1 MHDIFTIKTI
11 YLMIINLKSVAL
23 AMTSICLFAQCT
35 PTPTSEASYDVIPMP
50 QSITLTESSEPFVL
64 HSGTQISYTAGNADM
79 ERNAQ
84 FLKDYLAPQLGYKLK
99 TVPGIASKGIV
110 LQLVDGEA
118 TEGYKIT
125 VDANRVLVEATSPA
139 GIFYGIQTIRKSLP
153 VEQGAVVALPAG
165 TITDAPRFDYR
176 GAHLDVCRHFYP
188 VDSIKTYIDMLA
200 LHNMNKFHWH
210 LTEDQGWRIE
220 IKQFPKLTEIGSVR
234 NGTMIRKDW
243 DSNDSIQ
250 YGGFYTQD
258 ECREIVK
265 YAADRYIT
273 VIPEIDMP
281 GHMVAAVTAYP
292 ELGCTGGPYSVRT
305 IWGVSEELLCA
316 GNDKVYDFVEKVLD
330 EVMEIFPSKD
340 IHIGGDECPKTEW
353 EKCPKC
359 QKKIKELGLKKD
371 KQFTAEQ
378 KLQAYFTQHVDDYLT
393 KHGRNA
399 IGWDEILEG
408 GVSENATVMS
418 WRGEVGGIEAARLKH
433 RVIMTP
439 NTYCYFD
446 YYQSKDRDNEP
457 FAIGGFLPASH
468 VYSYEP
474 LPASLTPEEQSY
486 IWGVQCNVWTE
497 YIPTFSQVQ
506 YMILPRGAALAE
518 VQWSQPEVKN
528 YEKFKNERLPR
539 LIKIYELNNYN
550 WCKRIYTDKE
560 EPSDLNVGW

>member
-1 MHDIFTIKTI
+1 MNN
-11 YLMIINLKSVAL
+11 NLKSIAL
-23 AMTSICLFAQCT
+23 AMTIGLLFAQCT
-35 PTPTSEASYDVIPMP
+35 PAPTAQANYEVIPMP
-50 QSITLTESSEPFVL
+50 QSITLSNSDNQFVL
-64 HSGTQISYTAGNADM
+64 HSGTLISYTSGNEDM
-79 ERNAQ
+79 ARNAQ
-84 FLKDYLAPQLGYKLK
+84 FLQTYLTDQLGYTLR
-99 TVPGIASKGIV
+99 VEPGVASEGIV
-110 LQLVDGEA
+110 LKLVEGQA
-118 TEGYKIT
+118 SEGYTIT
-125 VDANRVLVEATSPA
+125 VDADRVLVEATSPA
-139 GIFYGIQTIRKSLP
+139 GIFYGIQTIRKAVP
-153 VEQGAVVALPAG
+153 VEMGAVVGFPAG
-165 TITDAPRFDYR
+165 VITDAPRFAYR
-176 GAHLDVCRHFYP
+176 GAHLDVCRHFFS
-188 VDSIKTYIDMLA
+188 VDSVKTYIDMLV

-210 LTEDQGWRIE
+210 LTEDQGWRME

-243 DSNDSIQ
+243 NSNDSIQ

-292 ELGCTGGPYSVRT
+292 ELGCTGGPYEVRT

-316 GNDKVYDFVEKVLD
+316 GNEKVYDFVDKVLD
-330 EVMEIFPSKD
+330 EVMDVFPSKD

-359 QKKIKELGLKKD
+359 QSKIKALGLKKD
-371 KQFTAEQ
+371 DRFTAEQ
-378 KLQAYFTQHVDDYLT
+378 KLQAYFTKHVDEYLT

-418 WRGEVGGIEAARLKH
+418 WRGESGGIEAARLKH

-446 YYQSKDRDNEP
+446 YYQSKDCDNEP
-457 FAIGGFLPASH
+457 FAIGGFLPIKH
-468 VYSYEP
+468 VYDYEP
-474 LPASLTPEEQSY
+474 LPANLTPEEQSY

-497 YIPTFSQVQ
+497 YISTFSQVQ
-506 YMILPRGAALAE
+506 YMMLPRGAALSE
-518 VQWSQPEVKN
+518 VQWSLPEAKD
-528 YEKFKNERLPR
+528 YEKFRNERLPR
-539 LIKIYELNNYN
+539 LIKIYELYGYNYSR
-550 WCKRIYTDKE
+550 RIYIDAD
-560 EPSDLNVGW
+560 EPSK

>member
-1 MHDIFTIKTI
+1 
-11 YLMIINLKSVAL
+11 
-23 AMTSICLFAQCT
+23 MTSICLFAQCT

-50 QSITLTESSEPFVL
+50 QSITLTEGSEPFVL
-64 HSGTQISYTAGNADM
+64 HSGTQINYTAGNADM

-84 FLKDYLAPQLGYKLK
+84 FLKEYLAPQLGYELK
-99 TVPGIASKGIV
+99 TAPGIASKGIV

-125 VDANRVLVEATSPA
+125 VDASRVLVEATTPA

-153 VEQGAVVALPAG
+153 VEKGAVVALPAG

-378 KLQAYFTQHVDDYLT
+378 KLQAYFTKHVDEYLT

-550 WCKRIYTDKE
+550 YCKRIYTDKE

>member
-1 MHDIFTIKTI
+1 
-11 YLMIINLKSVAL
+11 MIMNNNLKSIAL
-23 AMTSICLFAQCT
+23 AMTIGLLFAQCT
-35 PTPTSEASYDVIPMP
+35 PAPTAQANYEVIPMP
-50 QSITLTESSEPFVL
+50 QSITLSNSDNQFVL
-64 HSGTQISYTAGNADM
+64 HSGTLISYTSGNEDM
-79 ERNAQ
+79 ARNAQ
-84 FLKDYLAPQLGYKLK
+84 FLQTYLADQLGYTLRIE
-99 TVPGIASKGIV
+99 PGIASEGIV
-110 LQLVDGEA
+110 LKLNEGQA
-118 TEGYKIT
+118 SEGYTIT
-125 VDANRVLVEATSPA
+125 VDADRVLVEATSPA
-139 GIFYGIQTIRKSLP
+139 GIFYGIQTIRKAVP
-153 VEQGAVVALPAG
+153 VEMGAVVGFPAG
-165 TITDAPRFDYR
+165 VITDAPRFAYR
-176 GAHLDVCRHFYP
+176 GAHLDVCRHFFS
-188 VDSIKTYIDMLA
+188 VDSVKTYIDMLV

-210 LTEDQGWRIE
+210 LTEDQGWRME

-243 DSNDSIQ
+243 NSNDSIQ
-250 YGGFYTQD
+250 YGGFYTQE

-292 ELGCTGGPYSVRT
+292 ELGCTGGPYEVRT

-316 GNDKVYDFVEKVLD
+316 GNEKVYDFVDKVLD
-330 EVMEIFPSKD
+330 EVMDVFPSKD

-359 QKKIKELGLKKD
+359 QSKIKALGLKKD
-371 KQFTAEQ
+371 DRFTAEQ
-378 KLQAYFTQHVDDYLT
+378 KLQAYFTKHVDEYLT

-418 WRGEVGGIEAARLKH
+418 WRGESGGIEAARLKH

-446 YYQSKDRDNEP
+446 YYQSKDCDNEP
-457 FAIGGFLPASH
+457 FAIGGFLPIKH
-468 VYSYEP
+468 VYDYEP
-474 LPASLTPEEQSY
+474 LPANLTPEEQSY

-497 YIPTFSQVQ
+497 YIPTFSHVQ
-506 YMILPRGAALAE
+506 YMMLPRGAALSE
-518 VQWSQPEVKN
+518 VQWSLPEAKD

-539 LIKIYELNNYN
+539 LIKIYELYGYNYSR
-550 WCKRIYTDKE
+550 RIYVDAD
-560 EPSDLNVGW
+560 EPSK

>member
-1 MHDIFTIKTI
+1 MNN
-11 YLMIINLKSVAL
+11 NLKSIAL
-23 AMTSICLFAQCT
+23 AMTIGLLFAQCT
-35 PTPTSEASYDVIPMP
+35 PAPTAQANYEVIPMP
-50 QSITLTESSEPFVL
+50 QSITLSNSDNQFVL
-64 HSGTQISYTAGNADM
+64 HSGTLISYTSGNEDM
-79 ERNAQ
+79 ARNAQ
-84 FLKDYLAPQLGYKLK
+84 FLQTYLTDQLGYTLRIE
-99 TVPGIASKGIV
+99 PGIASKGIV
-110 LQLVDGEA
+110 LKLNEGQA
-118 TEGYKIT
+118 SEGYTIT
-125 VDANRVLVEATSPA
+125 VDADRVLVEATSPA
-139 GIFYGIQTIRKSLP
+139 GIFYGIQTIRKAVP
-153 VEQGAVVALPAG
+153 VEMGAVVGLPAG
-165 TITDAPRFDYR
+165 IITDAPRFAYR
-176 GAHLDVCRHFYP
+176 GAHLDVCRHFFS
-188 VDSIKTYIDMLA
+188 VDSVKTYIDMLV

-210 LTEDQGWRIE
+210 LTEDQGWRME

-243 DSNDSIQ
+243 NSNDSIQ

-292 ELGCTGGPYSVRT
+292 ELGCTGGPYEVRT

-316 GNDKVYDFVEKVLD
+316 GNEKVYDFVDKVLD
-330 EVMEIFPSKD
+330 EVMDVFPSKD

-359 QKKIKELGLKKD
+359 QSKIKALGLKKD
-371 KQFTAEQ
+371 DRFTAEQ
-378 KLQAYFTQHVDDYLT
+378 KLQAYFTKHVDEYLT

-418 WRGEVGGIEAARLKH
+418 WRGESGGIEAARLKH

-446 YYQSKDRDNEP
+446 YYQSKDCDNEP
-457 FAIGGFLPASH
+457 FAIGGFLPIKH
-468 VYSYEP
+468 VYDYEP
-474 LPASLTPEEQSY
+474 LPANLTPEEQSY

-497 YIPTFSQVQ
+497 YIPTFSHVQ
-506 YMILPRGAALAE
+506 YMMLPRGAALSE
-518 VQWSQPEVKN
+518 VQWSLPEAKD

-539 LIKIYELNNYN
+539 LIKIYELYGYNYSR
-550 WCKRIYTDKE
+550 RIYIDAD
-560 EPSDLNVGW
+560 EPSK

>member
-1 MHDIFTIKTI
+1 MNN
-11 YLMIINLKSVAL
+11 NLKSIAL
-23 AMTSICLFAQCT
+23 AMTIGLLFAQCT
-35 PTPTSEASYDVIPMP
+35 PAPTAQANYEVIPMP
-50 QSITLTESSEPFVL
+50 QSITLSNSDNQFVL
-64 HSGTQISYTAGNADM
+64 HSGTLISYTSGNEDM
-79 ERNAQ
+79 ARNAQ
-84 FLKDYLAPQLGYKLK
+84 FLQTYLTDQLGYTLR
-99 TVPGIASKGIV
+99 VEPGVASEGIV
-110 LQLVDGEA
+110 FKLVEGQA
-118 TEGYKIT
+118 SEGYTIT
-125 VDANRVLVEATSPA
+125 VDADRVLVEATSPA
-139 GIFYGIQTIRKSLP
+139 GIFYGIQTIRKAVP
-153 VEQGAVVALPAG
+153 VEMGAVVGFPAG
-165 TITDAPRFDYR
+165 VIPDAPRFAYR
-176 GAHLDVCRHFYP
+176 GAHLDVCRHFFS
-188 VDSIKTYIDMLA
+188 VDSVKTYIDMLV

-210 LTEDQGWRIE
+210 LTEDQGWRME

-243 DSNDSIQ
+243 NSNDSIQ

-292 ELGCTGGPYSVRT
+292 ELGCTGGPYEVRT

-316 GNDKVYDFVEKVLD
+316 GNEKVYDFVDKVLD
-330 EVMEIFPSKD
+330 EVMDVFPSKD

-359 QKKIKELGLKKD
+359 QSKIKALGLKKD
-371 KQFTAEQ
+371 DRFTAEQ
-378 KLQAYFTQHVDDYLT
+378 KLQAYFTKHVDEYLT

-418 WRGEVGGIEAARLKH
+418 WRGESGGIEAARLKH

-446 YYQSKDRDNEP
+446 YYQSKDCDNEP
-457 FAIGGFLPASH
+457 FAIGGFLPIKH
-468 VYSYEP
+468 VYDYEP
-474 LPASLTPEEQSY
+474 LPANLTPEEQSY

-497 YIPTFSQVQ
+497 YIPTFSHVQ
-506 YMILPRGAALAE
+506 YMMLPRGAALSE
-518 VQWSQPEVKN
+518 VQWSLPEAKD

-539 LIKIYELNNYN
+539 LIKIYELYGYNYSR
-550 WCKRIYTDKE
+550 RIYVDAD

>member
-1 MHDIFTIKTI
+1 MNN
-11 YLMIINLKSVAL
+11 NLKSIAL
-23 AMTSICLFAQCT
+23 AMTIGLLFAQCT
-35 PTPTSEASYDVIPMP
+35 PAPTAQANYEVIPLP
-50 QSITLTESSEPFVL
+50 QSITLSNSDNQFVL
-64 HSGTQISYTAGNADM
+64 HSGTLISYTSGNEDM
-79 ERNAQ
+79 ARNAQ
-84 FLKDYLAPQLGYKLK
+84 FLQTYLADQLGYTLRIE
-99 TVPGIASKGIV
+99 PGIASEGIV
-110 LQLVDGEA
+110 LKLNEGQA
-118 TEGYKIT
+118 SEGYTIT
-125 VDANRVLVEATSPA
+125 VDADRVLVEATSPA
-139 GIFYGIQTIRKSLP
+139 GIFYGIQTIRKAVP
-153 VEQGAVVALPAG
+153 VEMGAVVGFPAG
-165 TITDAPRFDYR
+165 VITDAPRFAYR
-176 GAHLDVCRHFYP
+176 GAHLDVCRHFFS
-188 VDSIKTYIDMLA
+188 VDSVKTYIDMLV

-210 LTEDQGWRIE
+210 LTEDQGWRME

-243 DSNDSIQ
+243 NSNDSIQ
-250 YGGFYTQD
+250 YGGFYTQE

-292 ELGCTGGPYSVRT
+292 ELGCTGGPYEVRT

-316 GNDKVYDFVEKVLD
+316 GNEKVYDFVDKVLD
-330 EVMEIFPSKD
+330 EVMDVFPSKD

-359 QKKIKELGLKKD
+359 QSKIKALGLKKD
-371 KQFTAEQ
+371 DRFTAEQ
-378 KLQAYFTQHVDDYLT
+378 KLQAYFTKHVDEYLT

-418 WRGEVGGIEAARLKH
+418 WRGESGGIEAARLKH

-457 FAIGGFLPASH
+457 FAIGGFLPIKH
-468 VYSYEP
+468 VYDYEP
-474 LPASLTPEEQSY
+474 LPANLTPEEQSY

-497 YIPTFSQVQ
+497 YIPTFSQAQ
-506 YMILPRGAALAE
+506 YMMLPRGAALSE
-518 VQWSQPEVKN
+518 VQWSLPEAKD

-539 LIKIYELNNYN
+539 LIKIYELYGYNYSR
-550 WCKRIYTDKE
+550 RIYVDAD

>member
-1 MHDIFTIKTI
+1 MNN
-11 YLMIINLKSVAL
+11 NLKSIAL
-23 AMTSICLFAQCT
+23 AMTIGLLFAQCT
-35 PTPTSEASYDVIPMP
+35 PAPTAQANYEVIPMP
-50 QSITLTESSEPFVL
+50 QSITLSNSDNQFVL
-64 HSGTQISYTAGNADM
+64 HSGTLISYTSGNEDM
-79 ERNAQ
+79 ARNAQ
-84 FLKDYLAPQLGYKLK
+84 FLQTYLTDQLGYTLRIE
-99 TVPGIASKGIV
+99 PGIASEGIV
-110 LQLVDGEA
+110 LKLNEGQA
-118 TEGYKIT
+118 SEGYTIT
-125 VDANRVLVEATSPA
+125 VDADRVLVEATSPA
-139 GIFYGIQTIRKSLP
+139 GIFYGIQTIRKAVP
-153 VEQGAVVALPAG
+153 VEMGAVVGFPAG
-165 TITDAPRFDYR
+165 VITDAPRFAYR
-176 GAHLDVCRHFYP
+176 GAHLDVCRHFFS
-188 VDSIKTYIDMLA
+188 VDSVKTYIDMLV

-210 LTEDQGWRIE
+210 LTEDQGWRME

-243 DSNDSIQ
+243 NSNDSIQ

-292 ELGCTGGPYSVRT
+292 ELGCTGGPYEVRT

-316 GNDKVYDFVEKVLD
+316 GNEKVYDFVDKVLD
-330 EVMEIFPSKD
+330 EVMDVFPSKD

-359 QKKIKELGLKKD
+359 QSKIKALGLKKD
-371 KQFTAEQ
+371 DRFTAEQ
-378 KLQAYFTQHVDDYLT
+378 KLQAYFTKHVDEYLT

-418 WRGEVGGIEAARLKH
+418 WRGESGGIEAARLKH

-446 YYQSKDRDNEP
+446 YYQSKDCDNEP
-457 FAIGGFLPASH
+457 FAIGGFLPIKH
-468 VYSYEP
+468 VYDYEP
-474 LPASLTPEEQSY
+474 LPANLTPEEQSY

-497 YIPTFSQVQ
+497 YIPTFSHVQ
-506 YMILPRGAALAE
+506 YMMLPRGAALSE
-518 VQWSQPEVKN
+518 VQWSLPEAKD
-528 YEKFKNERLPR
+528 YEKFRNERLPR
-539 LIKIYELNNYN
+539 LIKIYELYGYNYSR
-550 WCKRIYTDKE
+550 RIYIDAD
-560 EPSDLNVGW
+560 EPSK

>member
-1 MHDIFTIKTI
+1 MNN
-11 YLMIINLKSVAL
+11 NLKSIAL
-23 AMTSICLFAQCT
+23 AMTIGLLFAQCT
-35 PTPTSEASYDVIPMP
+35 PAPTAQANYEVIPMP
-50 QSITLTESSEPFVL
+50 QSITLSNSDNQFVL
-64 HSGTQISYTAGNADM
+64 HSGTLISYTSGNEDM
-79 ERNAQ
+79 ARNAQ
-84 FLKDYLAPQLGYKLK
+84 FLQTYLADQLGYTLRIE
-99 TVPGIASKGIV
+99 PGIASKGIV
-110 LQLVDGEA
+110 LKLNEGQA
-118 TEGYKIT
+118 SEGYTIT
-125 VDANRVLVEATSPA
+125 VDADRVLVEATSPA
-139 GIFYGIQTIRKSLP
+139 GIFYGIQTIRKAVP
-153 VEQGAVVALPAG
+153 VEMGAVVGFPAG
-165 TITDAPRFDYR
+165 VITDAPRFAYR
-176 GAHLDVCRHFYP
+176 GAHLDVCRHFFS
-188 VDSIKTYIDMLA
+188 VDSVKTYIDMLV

-210 LTEDQGWRIE
+210 LTEDQGWRME

-243 DSNDSIQ
+243 NSNDSIQ

-292 ELGCTGGPYSVRT
+292 ELGCTGGPYEVRT

-316 GNDKVYDFVEKVLD
+316 GNEKVYDFVDKVLD
-330 EVMEIFPSKD
+330 EVMDVFPSKD

-359 QKKIKELGLKKD
+359 QSKIKALGLKKD
-371 KQFTAEQ
+371 DRFTAEQ
-378 KLQAYFTQHVDDYLT
+378 KLQAYFTKHVDEYLT

-418 WRGEVGGIEAARLKH
+418 WRGESGGIEAARLKH

-457 FAIGGFLPASH
+457 FAIGGFLPIKH
-468 VYSYEP
+468 VYDYEP
-474 LPASLTPEEQSY
+474 LPVNLTPEEQSY

-497 YIPTFSQVQ
+497 YIPTFSHVQ
-506 YMILPRGAALAE
+506 YMMLPRGAALSE
-518 VQWSQPEVKN
+518 VQWSLPEAKD

-539 LIKIYELNNYN
+539 LIKIYELYGYNYSR
-550 WCKRIYTDKE
+550 RIYVDAD
-560 EPSDLNVGW
+560 EPSK

>member
-1 MHDIFTIKTI
+1 MNN
-11 YLMIINLKSVAL
+11 NLKSIAL
-23 AMTSICLFAQCT
+23 AMTIGLLFAQCT
-35 PTPTSEASYDVIPMP
+35 PAPTAQANYEVIPMP
-50 QSITLTESSEPFVL
+50 QSITLSNSDNQFVL
-64 HSGTQISYTAGNADM
+64 HSGTLISYTSGNEDM
-79 ERNAQ
+79 ARNAQ
-84 FLKDYLAPQLGYKLK
+84 FLQTYLADQLGYTLRIE
-99 TVPGIASKGIV
+99 PGIASEGIV
-110 LQLVDGEA
+110 LKLNEGQA
-118 TEGYKIT
+118 SEGYTIT
-125 VDANRVLVEATSPA
+125 VDADRVLVEATSPA
-139 GIFYGIQTIRKSLP
+139 GIFYGIQTIRKAVP
-153 VEQGAVVALPAG
+153 VEMGAVVGFPAG
-165 TITDAPRFDYR
+165 VITDAPRFAYR
-176 GAHLDVCRHFYP
+176 GAHLDVCRHFFS
-188 VDSIKTYIDMLA
+188 VDSVKTYIDMLV

-210 LTEDQGWRIE
+210 LTEDQGWRME

-243 DSNDSIQ
+243 NSNDSIQ
-250 YGGFYTQD
+250 YGGFYTQE

-292 ELGCTGGPYSVRT
+292 ELGCTGGPYEVRT

-316 GNDKVYDFVEKVLD
+316 GNEKVYDFVDKVLD
-330 EVMEIFPSKD
+330 EVMDVFPSKD

-359 QKKIKELGLKKD
+359 QSKIKALGLKKD
-371 KQFTAEQ
+371 DRFTAEQ
-378 KLQAYFTQHVDDYLT
+378 KLQAYFTKHVDEYLT

-418 WRGEVGGIEAARLKH
+418 WRGESGGIEAARLKH

-457 FAIGGFLPASH
+457 FAIGGFLPIKH
-468 VYSYEP
+468 VYDYEP
-474 LPASLTPEEQSY
+474 LPANLTPEEQSY

-497 YIPTFSQVQ
+497 YIPTFSHVQ
-506 YMILPRGAALAE
+506 YMMLPRGAALSE
-518 VQWSQPEVKN
+518 VQWSLPEAKD

-539 LIKIYELNNYN
+539 LIKIYELYGYNYSR
-550 WCKRIYTDKE
+550 RIYVDAD
-560 EPSDLNVGW
+560 EPSK

>member
-1 MHDIFTIKTI
+1 
-11 YLMIINLKSVAL
+11 MIINLKSVAL

-84 FLKDYLAPQLGYKLK
+84 FLKDYLAPQLGYELK

-258 ECREIVK
+258 ECREIIK

-330 EVMEIFPSKD
+330 EVMEIFTSKD

-378 KLQAYFTQHVDDYLT
+378 KLQAYFTQHVDEYLT

-550 WCKRIYTDKE
+550 YCKRIYTDKE

>member
-1 MHDIFTIKTI
+1 MNN
-11 YLMIINLKSVAL
+11 NLKSIAL
-23 AMTSICLFAQCT
+23 AMTIGLLFAQCT
-35 PTPTSEASYDVIPMP
+35 PAPTAQANYEVIPMP
-50 QSITLTESSEPFVL
+50 QSITLSNSDNQFVL
-64 HSGTQISYTAGNADM
+64 HSGTLISYTSGNEDM
-79 ERNAQ
+79 ARNAQ
-84 FLKDYLAPQLGYKLK
+84 FLQTYLTDQLGYTLRIE
-99 TVPGIASKGIV
+99 PGIASEGIV
-110 LQLVDGEA
+110 LKLNEGQA
-118 TEGYKIT
+118 SEGYTIT
-125 VDANRVLVEATSPA
+125 VDADRVLVEATSPA
-139 GIFYGIQTIRKSLP
+139 GIFYGIQTIRKAVP
-153 VEQGAVVALPAG
+153 VEMGAVVGFPAG
-165 TITDAPRFDYR
+165 VITDAPRFAYR
-176 GAHLDVCRHFYP
+176 GAHLDVCRHFFS
-188 VDSIKTYIDMLA
+188 VDSVKTYIDMLV

-210 LTEDQGWRIE
+210 LTEDQGWRME

-243 DSNDSIQ
+243 NSNDSIQ
-250 YGGFYTQD
+250 YGGFYTQE

-292 ELGCTGGPYSVRT
+292 ELGCTGGPYEVRT

-316 GNDKVYDFVEKVLD
+316 GNEKVYDFVDKVLD
-330 EVMEIFPSKD
+330 EVMDVFPSKD

-359 QKKIKELGLKKD
+359 QSKIKALGLKKD
-371 KQFTAEQ
+371 DRFTAEQ
-378 KLQAYFTQHVDDYLT
+378 KLQAYFTKHVDEYLT

-418 WRGEVGGIEAARLKH
+418 WRGESGGIEAARLKH

-457 FAIGGFLPASH
+457 FAIGGFLPIKH
-468 VYSYEP
+468 VYDYEP
-474 LPASLTPEEQSY
+474 LPANLTPEEQSY

-497 YIPTFSQVQ
+497 YISTFSQVQ
-506 YMILPRGAALAE
+506 YMMLPRGAALSE
-518 VQWSQPEVKN
+518 VQWSLPEAKD
-528 YEKFKNERLPR
+528 YEKFRNERLPR
-539 LIKIYELNNYN
+539 LIKIYELYGYNYSR
-550 WCKRIYTDKE
+550 RIYIDAD
-560 EPSDLNVGW
+560 EPSK

>member
-1 MHDIFTIKTI
+1 MNN
-11 YLMIINLKSVAL
+11 NLKSIAL
-23 AMTSICLFAQCT
+23 AMTIGLLFAQCT
-35 PTPTSEASYDVIPMP
+35 PAPTAQANYEVIPMP
-50 QSITLTESSEPFVL
+50 QSITLSNSDNQFVL
-64 HSGTQISYTAGNADM
+64 HSGTLISYTSGNEDM
-79 ERNAQ
+79 ARNAQ
-84 FLKDYLAPQLGYKLK
+84 FLQTYLADQLGYTLRIE
-99 TVPGIASKGIV
+99 PGIASEGIV
-110 LQLVDGEA
+110 LKLNEGQA
-118 TEGYKIT
+118 SEGYTIT
-125 VDANRVLVEATSPA
+125 VDADRVLVEATSPA
-139 GIFYGIQTIRKSLP
+139 GIFYGIQTIRKAVP
-153 VEQGAVVALPAG
+153 VEMGAVVGFPAG
-165 TITDAPRFDYR
+165 VITDAPRFAYR
-176 GAHLDVCRHFYP
+176 GAHLDVCRHFFS
-188 VDSIKTYIDMLA
+188 VDSVKTYIDMLV

-210 LTEDQGWRIE
+210 LTEDQGWRME

-243 DSNDSIQ
+243 NSNDSIQ

-292 ELGCTGGPYSVRT
+292 ELGCTGGPYEVRT

-316 GNDKVYDFVEKVLD
+316 GNEKVYDFVDKVLD
-330 EVMEIFPSKD
+330 EVMDVFPSKD

-359 QKKIKELGLKKD
+359 QSKIKALGLKKD
-371 KQFTAEQ
+371 DRFTAEQ
-378 KLQAYFTQHVDDYLT
+378 KLQAYFTKHVDEYLT

-418 WRGEVGGIEAARLKH
+418 WRGESGGIEAARLKH

-446 YYQSKDRDNEP
+446 YYQSKDCDNEP
-457 FAIGGFLPASH
+457 FAIGGFLPIKH
-468 VYSYEP
+468 VYDYEP
-474 LPASLTPEEQSY
+474 LPANLTPEEQSY

-497 YIPTFSQVQ
+497 YIPTFSHVQ
-506 YMILPRGAALAE
+506 YMMLPRGAALSE
-518 VQWSQPEVKN
+518 VQWSLPEAKD

-539 LIKIYELNNYN
+539 LIKIYELYGYNYSR
-550 WCKRIYTDKE
+550 RIYIDAD
-560 EPSDLNVGW
+560 EPSK

>member
-1 MHDIFTIKTI
+1 
-11 YLMIINLKSVAL
+11 MIINLKSVAL

-84 FLKDYLAPQLGYKLK
+84 FLKDYLAPQLGYELK

-220 IKQFPKLTEIGSVR
+220 IKQFTKLTEIGSVR

-258 ECREIVK
+258 ECREIIK

-330 EVMEIFPSKD
+330 EVMDIFPSKD

-378 KLQAYFTQHVDDYLT
+378 KLQAYFTQHVDEYLT

-550 WCKRIYTDKE
+550 YCKRIYTDKE

>member
-1 MHDIFTIKTI
+1 MNN
-11 YLMIINLKSVAL
+11 NLKSIAL
-23 AMTSICLFAQCT
+23 AMTIGLLFAQCT
-35 PTPTSEASYDVIPMP
+35 PAPTAQANYEVIPLP
-50 QSITLTESSEPFVL
+50 QSITLSNSDNQFVL
-64 HSGTQISYTAGNADM
+64 HSGTLISYTSGNEDM
-79 ERNAQ
+79 ARNAQ
-84 FLKDYLAPQLGYKLK
+84 FLQTYLTDQLGYTLRIE
-99 TVPGIASKGIV
+99 PGIASEGIV
-110 LQLVDGEA
+110 LKLNEGQA
-118 TEGYKIT
+118 SEGYTIT
-125 VDANRVLVEATSPA
+125 VDADRVLVEATSPA
-139 GIFYGIQTIRKSLP
+139 GIFYGIQTIRKAVP
-153 VEQGAVVALPAG
+153 VEMGAVVGFPAG
-165 TITDAPRFDYR
+165 VITDAPRFAYR
-176 GAHLDVCRHFYP
+176 GAHLDVCRHFFS
-188 VDSIKTYIDMLA
+188 VDSVKTYIDMLV

-210 LTEDQGWRIE
+210 LTEDQGWRME

-243 DSNDSIQ
+243 NSNDSIQ

-292 ELGCTGGPYSVRT
+292 ELGCTGGPYEVRT

-316 GNDKVYDFVEKVLD
+316 GNEKVYDFVDKVLD
-330 EVMEIFPSKD
+330 EVMDVFPSKD

-359 QKKIKELGLKKD
+359 QSKIKALGLKKD
-371 KQFTAEQ
+371 DRFTAEQ
-378 KLQAYFTQHVDDYLT
+378 KLQAYFTKHVDEYLT

-418 WRGEVGGIEAARLKH
+418 WRGESGGIEAARLKH

-446 YYQSKDRDNEP
+446 YYQSKDCDNEP
-457 FAIGGFLPASH
+457 FAIGGFLPIKH
-468 VYSYEP
+468 VYDYEP
-474 LPASLTPEEQSY
+474 LPANLTPEEQSY

-497 YIPTFSQVQ
+497 YISTFSHVQ
-506 YMILPRGAALAE
+506 YMMLPRGAALSE
-518 VQWSQPEVKN
+518 VQWSLPEAKD

-539 LIKIYELNNYN
+539 LIKIYELYGYNYSR
-550 WCKRIYTDKE
+550 RIYIDAD
-560 EPSDLNVGW
+560 EPSK

>member
-1 MHDIFTIKTI
+1 MNN
-11 YLMIINLKSVAL
+11 NLKSIAL
-23 AMTSICLFAQCT
+23 AMTIGLLFAQCT
-35 PTPTSEASYDVIPMP
+35 PAPTAQANYEVIPMP
-50 QSITLTESSEPFVL
+50 QSITLSNSDNQFVL
-64 HSGTQISYTAGNADM
+64 HSGTLISYTSGNEDM
-79 ERNAQ
+79 ARNAQ
-84 FLKDYLAPQLGYKLK
+84 FLQTYLADQLGYTLRIE
-99 TVPGIASKGIV
+99 PGIASEGIV
-110 LQLVDGEA
+110 LKLNEGQA
-118 TEGYKIT
+118 SEGYTIT
-125 VDANRVLVEATSPA
+125 VDADRVLVEATSPA
-139 GIFYGIQTIRKSLP
+139 GIFYGIQTIRKAVP
-153 VEQGAVVALPAG
+153 VEMGAVVGFPAG
-165 TITDAPRFDYR
+165 VITDAPRFAYR
-176 GAHLDVCRHFYP
+176 GAHLDVCRHFFS
-188 VDSIKTYIDMLA
+188 VDSVKTYIDMLV

-210 LTEDQGWRIE
+210 LTEDQGWRME

-243 DSNDSIQ
+243 NSNDSIQ

-292 ELGCTGGPYSVRT
+292 ELGCTGGPYEVRT

-316 GNDKVYDFVEKVLD
+316 GNEKVYDFVDKVLD
-330 EVMEIFPSKD
+330 EVMDVFPSKD

-359 QKKIKELGLKKD
+359 QSKIKALGLKKD
-371 KQFTAEQ
+371 DRFTAEQ
-378 KLQAYFTQHVDDYLT
+378 KLQAYFTKHVDEYLT

-418 WRGEVGGIEAARLKH
+418 WRGESGGIEAARLKH

-457 FAIGGFLPASH
+457 FAIGGFLPIKH
-468 VYSYEP
+468 VYDYEP
-474 LPASLTPEEQSY
+474 LPANLTPEEQSY

-497 YIPTFSQVQ
+497 YIPTFSHVQ
-506 YMILPRGAALAE
+506 YMMLPRGAALSE
-518 VQWSQPEVKN
+518 VQWSLPEAKD

-539 LIKIYELNNYN
+539 LIKIYELYGYNYSR
-550 WCKRIYTDKE
+550 RIYIDAD
-560 EPSDLNVGW
+560 EPSK

>member
-1 MHDIFTIKTI
+1 
-11 YLMIINLKSVAL
+11 MIMNNNLKSIAL
-23 AMTSICLFAQCT
+23 AMTIGLLFAQCT
-35 PTPTSEASYDVIPMP
+35 PAPTAQANYEVIPMP
-50 QSITLTESSEPFVL
+50 QSITLSNSDNQFVL
-64 HSGTQISYTAGNADM
+64 HSGTLISYTSGNEDM
-79 ERNAQ
+79 ARNAQ
-84 FLKDYLAPQLGYKLK
+84 FLQTYLTDQLGYTLRIE
-99 TVPGIASKGIV
+99 PGIASEGIV
-110 LQLVDGEA
+110 LKLNEGQA
-118 TEGYKIT
+118 SEGYTIT
-125 VDANRVLVEATSPA
+125 VDADRVLVEATSPA
-139 GIFYGIQTIRKSLP
+139 GIFYGIQTIRKAVP
-153 VEQGAVVALPAG
+153 VEMGAVVGFPAG
-165 TITDAPRFDYR
+165 VITDAPRFAYR
-176 GAHLDVCRHFYP
+176 GAHLDVCRHFFS
-188 VDSIKTYIDMLA
+188 VDSVKTYIDMLV

-210 LTEDQGWRIE
+210 LTEDQGWRME

-243 DSNDSIQ
+243 NSNDSIQ

-292 ELGCTGGPYSVRT
+292 ELGCTGGPYEVRT

-316 GNDKVYDFVEKVLD
+316 GNEKVYDFVDKVLD
-330 EVMEIFPSKD
+330 EVMDVFPSKD
-340 IHIGGDECPKTEW
+340 IHIGGDECPKAEW

-359 QKKIKELGLKKD
+359 QSKIKALGLKKD
-371 KQFTAEQ
+371 DRFTAEQ
-378 KLQAYFTQHVDDYLT
+378 KLQAYFTKHVDEYLT

-418 WRGEVGGIEAARLKH
+418 WRGESGGIEAARLKH

-446 YYQSKDRDNEP
+446 YYQSKDCDNEP
-457 FAIGGFLPASH
+457 FAIGGFLPIKH
-468 VYSYEP
+468 VYGYEP
-474 LPASLTPEEQSY
+474 LPAQLTPEEQSY

-497 YIPTFSQVQ
+497 YIPTFSHVQ
-506 YMILPRGAALAE
+506 YMMLPRGAALSE
-518 VQWSQPEVKN
+518 VQWSLPEAKD

-539 LIKIYELNNYN
+539 LIKIYELYGYNYSR
-550 WCKRIYTDKE
+550 RIYVDAD

>member
-1 MHDIFTIKTI
+1 MNS
-11 YLMIINLKSVAL
+11 NLKSIAL
-23 AMTSICLFAQCT
+23 AMTIGLLFAQCT
-35 PTPTSEASYDVIPMP
+35 PAPTTQANYEVIPMP
-50 QSITLTESSEPFVL
+50 QSITLSNSDNQFVL
-64 HSGTQISYTAGNADM
+64 HSGTLISYTSGNEDM
-79 ERNAQ
+79 ARNAQ
-84 FLKDYLAPQLGYKLK
+84 FLQTYLTDQLGYTLRIE
-99 TVPGIASKGIV
+99 PGVASEGIV
-110 LQLVDGEA
+110 LKLVEGQA
-118 TEGYKIT
+118 SEGYTIT
-125 VDANRVLVEATSPA
+125 VDADRVLVEATSPA
-139 GIFYGIQTIRKSLP
+139 GIFYGIQTIRKAVP
-153 VEQGAVVALPAG
+153 VEMGAVVGLPAG
-165 TITDAPRFDYR
+165 IITDAPRFAYR
-176 GAHLDVCRHFYP
+176 GAHLDVCRHFFS
-188 VDSIKTYIDMLA
+188 VDSVKTYIDMLV

-210 LTEDQGWRIE
+210 LTEDQGWRME

-243 DSNDSIQ
+243 NSNDSIQ

-292 ELGCTGGPYSVRT
+292 ELGCTGGPYEVRT

-316 GNDKVYDFVEKVLD
+316 GNEKVYDFVDKVLD
-330 EVMEIFPSKD
+330 EVMDVFPSKD

-359 QKKIKELGLKKD
+359 QSKIKALGLKKD
-371 KQFTAEQ
+371 DRFTAEQ
-378 KLQAYFTQHVDDYLT
+378 KLQAYFTKHVDEYLT

-418 WRGEVGGIEAARLKH
+418 WRGESGGIEAARLKH

-457 FAIGGFLPASH
+457 FAIGGFLPIKH
-468 VYSYEP
+468 VYDYEP
-474 LPASLTPEEQSY
+474 LPANLTPEEQSY

-497 YIPTFSQVQ
+497 YIPTFSHVQ
-506 YMILPRGAALAE
+506 YMMLPRGAALSE
-518 VQWSQPEVKN
+518 VQWSLPEAKD
-528 YEKFKNERLPR
+528 YEKFRNERLPR
-539 LIKIYELNNYN
+539 LIKIYELYGYNYSR
-550 WCKRIYTDKE
+550 RIYIDAD
-560 EPSDLNVGW
+560 EPSK

>member
-1 MHDIFTIKTI
+1 MNN
-11 YLMIINLKSVAL
+11 NLKSIAL
-23 AMTSICLFAQCT
+23 AMTIGLLFAQCT
-35 PTPTSEASYDVIPMP
+35 PAPTAQANYEVIPMP
-50 QSITLTESSEPFVL
+50 QSITLSNSDNQFVL
-64 HSGTQISYTAGNADM
+64 HSGTLISYTSGNEDM
-79 ERNAQ
+79 ARNAQ
-84 FLKDYLAPQLGYKLK
+84 FLQTYLADQLGYTLRIE
-99 TVPGIASKGIV
+99 PGIASEGIV
-110 LQLVDGEA
+110 LKLNEGQA
-118 TEGYKIT
+118 SEGYTIT
-125 VDANRVLVEATSPA
+125 VDADRVLVEATSPA
-139 GIFYGIQTIRKSLP
+139 GIFYGIQTIRKAVP
-153 VEQGAVVALPAG
+153 VEMGAVVGFPAG
-165 TITDAPRFDYR
+165 VITDAPRFAYR
-176 GAHLDVCRHFYP
+176 GAHLDVCRHFFS
-188 VDSIKTYIDMLA
+188 VDSVKTYIDMLV

-210 LTEDQGWRIE
+210 LTEDQGWRME

-243 DSNDSIQ
+243 NSNDSIQ
-250 YGGFYTQD
+250 YGGFYTQE

-292 ELGCTGGPYSVRT
+292 ELGCTGGPYEVRT

-316 GNDKVYDFVEKVLD
+316 GNEKVYDFVDKVLD
-330 EVMEIFPSKD
+330 EVMDVFPSKD

-359 QKKIKELGLKKD
+359 QSKIKALGLKKD
-371 KQFTAEQ
+371 DRFTAEQ
-378 KLQAYFTQHVDDYLT
+378 KLQAYFTKHVDEYLT

-418 WRGEVGGIEAARLKH
+418 WRGESGGIEAARLKH

-457 FAIGGFLPASH
+457 FAIGGFLPIKH
-468 VYSYEP
+468 VYDYEP
-474 LPASLTPEEQSY
+474 LPANLTPEEQSY

-497 YIPTFSQVQ
+497 YIPTFSHVQ
-506 YMILPRGAALAE
+506 YMMLPRGAALSE
-518 VQWSQPEVKN
+518 VQWSLPEAKD

-539 LIKIYELNNYN
+539 LIKIYELYGYNYSR
-550 WCKRIYTDKE
+550 RIYIDAD
-560 EPSDLNVGW
+560 EPSK

>member
-1 MHDIFTIKTI
+1 
-11 YLMIINLKSVAL
+11 MIINLKSVAL

-64 HSGTQISYTAGNADM
+64 HSGAQISYTAGNADM

-84 FLKDYLAPQLGYKLK
+84 FLKDYLAPQLGYELK

-378 KLQAYFTQHVDDYLT
+378 KLQAYFTQHVDEYLT

-550 WCKRIYTDKE
+550 YCKRIYTDKE

>member
-1 MHDIFTIKTI
+1 MNN
-11 YLMIINLKSVAL
+11 NLKSIAL
-23 AMTSICLFAQCT
+23 AMTIGLLFAQCT
-35 PTPTSEASYDVIPMP
+35 PAPTAQANYEVIPMP
-50 QSITLTESSEPFVL
+50 QSITLSNSDNQFVL
-64 HSGTQISYTAGNADM
+64 HSGTLISYTSGNEDM
-79 ERNAQ
+79 ARNAQ
-84 FLKDYLAPQLGYKLK
+84 FLQTYLTDQLGYTLR
-99 TVPGIASKGIV
+99 VEPGVASEGIV
-110 LQLVDGEA
+110 LKLVEGQA
-118 TEGYKIT
+118 SEGYTIT
-125 VDANRVLVEATSPA
+125 VDADRVLVEATSPA
-139 GIFYGIQTIRKSLP
+139 GIFYGIQTIRKAVP
-153 VEQGAVVALPAG
+153 VEMGAVVGLPAG
-165 TITDAPRFDYR
+165 IITDAPRFAYR
-176 GAHLDVCRHFYP
+176 GAHLDVCRHFFS
-188 VDSIKTYIDMLA
+188 VDSVKTYIDMLV

-210 LTEDQGWRIE
+210 LTEDQGWRME

-243 DSNDSIQ
+243 NSNDSIQ
-250 YGGFYTQD
+250 YGGFYTQE

-292 ELGCTGGPYSVRT
+292 ELGCTGGPYEVRT

-316 GNDKVYDFVEKVLD
+316 GNEKVYDFVDKVLD
-330 EVMEIFPSKD
+330 EVMDVFPSKD

-359 QKKIKELGLKKD
+359 QSKIKALGLKKD
-371 KQFTAEQ
+371 DRFTAEQ
-378 KLQAYFTQHVDDYLT
+378 KLQAYFTKHVDEYLT

-418 WRGEVGGIEAARLKH
+418 WRGESGGIEAARLKH

-457 FAIGGFLPASH
+457 FAIGGFLPIKH
-468 VYSYEP
+468 VYDYEP
-474 LPASLTPEEQSY
+474 LPANLTPEEQSY

-497 YIPTFSQVQ
+497 YISTFSQVQ
-506 YMILPRGAALAE
+506 YMMLPRGAALSE
-518 VQWSQPEVKN
+518 VQWSLPEAKD
-528 YEKFKNERLPR
+528 YEKFRNERLPR
-539 LIKIYELNNYN
+539 LIKIYELYGYNYSR
-550 WCKRIYTDKE
+550 RIYIDAD
-560 EPSDLNVGW
+560 EPSK

>member
-1 MHDIFTIKTI
+1 MNN
-11 YLMIINLKSVAL
+11 NLKSIAL
-23 AMTSICLFAQCT
+23 AMTIGLLFAQCT
-35 PTPTSEASYDVIPMP
+35 PAPTAQANYEVIPMP
-50 QSITLTESSEPFVL
+50 QSITLSNSDNQFVL
-64 HSGTQISYTAGNADM
+64 HSGTLISYTSGNEDM
-79 ERNAQ
+79 ARNAQ
-84 FLKDYLAPQLGYKLK
+84 FLQTYLTDQLGYTLRIE
-99 TVPGIASKGIV
+99 PGIASEGIV
-110 LQLVDGEA
+110 LKLNEGQA
-118 TEGYKIT
+118 SEGYTIT
-125 VDANRVLVEATSPA
+125 VDADRVLVEATSPA
-139 GIFYGIQTIRKSLP
+139 GIFYGIQTIRKAVP
-153 VEQGAVVALPAG
+153 VEMGAVVGFPAG
-165 TITDAPRFDYR
+165 VITDAPRFAYR
-176 GAHLDVCRHFYP
+176 GAHLDVCRHFFS
-188 VDSIKTYIDMLA
+188 VDSVKTYIDMLV

-210 LTEDQGWRIE
+210 LTEDQGWRME

-243 DSNDSIQ
+243 NSNDSIQ

-292 ELGCTGGPYSVRT
+292 ELGCTGGPYEVRT

-316 GNDKVYDFVEKVLD
+316 GNEKVYDFVDKVLD
-330 EVMEIFPSKD
+330 EVMDVFPSKD

-359 QKKIKELGLKKD
+359 QSKIKALGLKKD
-371 KQFTAEQ
+371 DRFTAEQ
-378 KLQAYFTQHVDDYLT
+378 KLQAYFTKHVDEYLT

-418 WRGEVGGIEAARLKH
+418 WRGESGGIEAARLKH

-457 FAIGGFLPASH
+457 FAIGGFLPIKH
-468 VYSYEP
+468 VYDYEP
-474 LPASLTPEEQSY
+474 LPANLTPEEQSY

-497 YIPTFSQVQ
+497 YISTFSHVQ
-506 YMILPRGAALAE
+506 YMMLPRGAALSE
-518 VQWSQPEVKN
+518 VQWSLPEAKD

-539 LIKIYELNNYN
+539 LIKIYELYGYNYSR
-550 WCKRIYTDKE
+550 RIYIDAD
-560 EPSDLNVGW
+560 EPSK

>member
-1 MHDIFTIKTI
+1 MNN
-11 YLMIINLKSVAL
+11 NLKSIAL
-23 AMTSICLFAQCT
+23 AMTIGLLFAQCT
-35 PTPTSEASYDVIPMP
+35 PAPTAQANYEVIPMP
-50 QSITLTESSEPFVL
+50 QSITLSNSDNQFVL
-64 HSGTQISYTAGNADM
+64 HSGTLISYTSGNEDM
-79 ERNAQ
+79 ARNAQ
-84 FLKDYLAPQLGYKLK
+84 FLQTYLTDQLGYTLRIE
-99 TVPGIASKGIV
+99 PGIASEGIV
-110 LQLVDGEA
+110 LKLNEGQA
-118 TEGYKIT
+118 SEGYTIT
-125 VDANRVLVEATSPA
+125 VDADRVLVEATSPA
-139 GIFYGIQTIRKSLP
+139 GIFYGIQTIRKAVP
-153 VEQGAVVALPAG
+153 VEMGAVVGFPAG
-165 TITDAPRFDYR
+165 VITDAPRFAYR
-176 GAHLDVCRHFYP
+176 GAHLDVCRHFFS
-188 VDSIKTYIDMLA
+188 VDSVKTYIDMLV

-210 LTEDQGWRIE
+210 LTEDQGWRME

-243 DSNDSIQ
+243 NSNDSIQ
-250 YGGFYTQD
+250 YGGFYTQE

-292 ELGCTGGPYSVRT
+292 ELGCTGGPYEVRT

-316 GNDKVYDFVEKVLD
+316 GNEKVYDFVDKVLD
-330 EVMEIFPSKD
+330 EVMDVFPSKD

-359 QKKIKELGLKKD
+359 QSKIKALGLKKD
-371 KQFTAEQ
+371 DRFTAEQ
-378 KLQAYFTQHVDDYLT
+378 KLQAYFTKHVDEYLT

-418 WRGEVGGIEAARLKH
+418 WRGESGGIEAARLKH

-446 YYQSKDRDNEP
+446 YYQSKDCDNEP
-457 FAIGGFLPASH
+457 FAIGGFLPIKH
-468 VYSYEP
+468 VYDYEP
-474 LPASLTPEEQSY
+474 LPANLTPEEQSY

-497 YIPTFSQVQ
+497 YIPTFSHVQ
-506 YMILPRGAALAE
+506 YMMLPRGAALSE
-518 VQWSQPEVKN
+518 VQWSLPEAKD
-528 YEKFKNERLPR
+528 YEKFRNERLPR
-539 LIKIYELNNYN
+539 LIKIYELYGYNYSR
-550 WCKRIYTDKE
+550 RIYVDAD

>member
-1 MHDIFTIKTI
+1 
-11 YLMIINLKSVAL
+11 MIINLKSVAL

-84 FLKDYLAPQLGYKLK
+84 FLKDYLAPQLGYELK

-330 EVMEIFPSKD
+330 EVMEIFPSKA

-378 KLQAYFTQHVDDYLT
+378 KLQAYFTQHVDEYLT

-550 WCKRIYTDKE
+550 YCKRIYTDKE

>member
-1 MHDIFTIKTI
+1 MNN
-11 YLMIINLKSVAL
+11 NLKSIAL
-23 AMTSICLFAQCT
+23 AMTIGLLFAQCT
-35 PTPTSEASYDVIPMP
+35 PAPTAQANYEVIPMP
-50 QSITLTESSEPFVL
+50 QSITLSNSDNQFVL
-64 HSGTQISYTAGNADM
+64 HSGTLISYTSGNEDM
-79 ERNAQ
+79 ARNAQ
-84 FLKDYLAPQLGYKLK
+84 FLQTYLADQLGYTLRIE
-99 TVPGIASKGIV
+99 PGIASEGIV
-110 LQLVDGEA
+110 LKLNEGQA
-118 TEGYKIT
+118 SEGYTIT
-125 VDANRVLVEATSPA
+125 VDADRVLVEATSPA
-139 GIFYGIQTIRKSLP
+139 GIFYGIQTIRKAVP
-153 VEQGAVVALPAG
+153 VEMGAVVGFPAG
-165 TITDAPRFDYR
+165 VITDAPRFAYR
-176 GAHLDVCRHFYP
+176 GAHLDVCRHFFS
-188 VDSIKTYIDMLA
+188 VDSVKTYIDMLV

-210 LTEDQGWRIE
+210 LTEDQGWRME

-243 DSNDSIQ
+243 NSNDSIQ
-250 YGGFYTQD
+250 YGGFYTQE

-292 ELGCTGGPYSVRT
+292 ELGCTGGPYEVRT

-316 GNDKVYDFVEKVLD
+316 GNEKVYDFVDKVLD
-330 EVMEIFPSKD
+330 EVMDVFPSKD

-359 QKKIKELGLKKD
+359 QSKIKALGLKKD
-371 KQFTAEQ
+371 DRFTAEQ
-378 KLQAYFTQHVDDYLT
+378 KLQAYFTKHVDEYLT

-418 WRGEVGGIEAARLKH
+418 WRGESGGIEAARLKH

-446 YYQSKDRDNEP
+446 YYQSKDCDNEP
-457 FAIGGFLPASH
+457 FAIGGFLPIKH
-468 VYSYEP
+468 VYDYEP
-474 LPASLTPEEQSY
+474 LPANLTPEEQSY

-497 YIPTFSQVQ
+497 YIPTFSHVQ
-506 YMILPRGAALAE
+506 YMMLPRGAALSE
-518 VQWSQPEVKN
+518 VQWSLPEAKD

-539 LIKIYELNNYN
+539 LIKIYELYGYNYSR
-550 WCKRIYTDKE
+550 RIYVDAD
-560 EPSDLNVGW
+560 EPSK

>member
-1 MHDIFTIKTI
+1 MNN
-11 YLMIINLKSVAL
+11 NLKSIAL
-23 AMTSICLFAQCT
+23 AMTIGLLFAQCT
-35 PTPTSEASYDVIPMP
+35 PAPTAQANYEVIPMP
-50 QSITLTESSEPFVL
+50 QSITLSNSDNQFVL
-64 HSGTQISYTAGNADM
+64 HSGTLISYTSGNEDM
-79 ERNAQ
+79 ARNAQ
-84 FLKDYLAPQLGYKLK
+84 FLQTYLADQLGYTLRIE
-99 TVPGIASKGIV
+99 PGIASEGIV
-110 LQLVDGEA
+110 LKLVEGQA
-118 TEGYKIT
+118 SEGYTIT
-125 VDANRVLVEATSPA
+125 VDADRVLVEATSPA
-139 GIFYGIQTIRKSLP
+139 GIFYGIQTIRKAVP
-153 VEQGAVVALPAG
+153 VEMGAVVGFPAG
-165 TITDAPRFDYR
+165 VITDAPRFAYR
-176 GAHLDVCRHFYP
+176 GAHLDVCRHFFS
-188 VDSIKTYIDMLA
+188 VDSVKTYIDMLV

-210 LTEDQGWRIE
+210 LTEDQGWRME

-243 DSNDSIQ
+243 NSNDSIQ

-292 ELGCTGGPYSVRT
+292 ELGCTGGPYEVRT

-316 GNDKVYDFVEKVLD
+316 GNEKVYDFVDKVLD
-330 EVMEIFPSKD
+330 EVMDVFPSKD

-359 QKKIKELGLKKD
+359 QSKIKALGLKKD
-371 KQFTAEQ
+371 DRFTAEQ
-378 KLQAYFTQHVDDYLT
+378 KLQAYFTKHVDEYLT

-418 WRGEVGGIEAARLKH
+418 WRGESGGIEAAHLKH

-457 FAIGGFLPASH
+457 FAIGGFLPIKH
-468 VYSYEP
+468 VYDYEP
-474 LPASLTPEEQSY
+474 LPANLTPEEQSY

-497 YIPTFSQVQ
+497 YIPTFSHVQ
-506 YMILPRGAALAE
+506 YMMLPRGAALSE
-518 VQWSQPEVKN
+518 VQWSLPEAKD

-539 LIKIYELNNYN
+539 LIKIYELYGYNYSR
-550 WCKRIYTDKE
+550 RIYIDAD
-560 EPSDLNVGW
+560 EPSK

>member
-1 MHDIFTIKTI
+1 MNN
-11 YLMIINLKSVAL
+11 NLKSIAL
-23 AMTSICLFAQCT
+23 AMTIGLLFAQCT
-35 PTPTSEASYDVIPMP
+35 PAPTAQANYEVIPMP
-50 QSITLTESSEPFVL
+50 QSITLSNSDNQFVL
-64 HSGTQISYTAGNADM
+64 HSGTLISYTSGNEDM
-79 ERNAQ
+79 ARNAQ
-84 FLKDYLAPQLGYKLK
+84 FLQTYLTDQLGYTLRIE
-99 TVPGIASKGIV
+99 PGIASEGIV
-110 LQLVDGEA
+110 LKLNEGQA
-118 TEGYKIT
+118 SEGYTIT
-125 VDANRVLVEATSPA
+125 VDADRVLVEATSPA
-139 GIFYGIQTIRKSLP
+139 GIFYGIQTIRKAVP
-153 VEQGAVVALPAG
+153 VEMGAVVGFPAG
-165 TITDAPRFDYR
+165 VITDAPRFAYR
-176 GAHLDVCRHFYP
+176 GAHLDVCRHFFS
-188 VDSIKTYIDMLA
+188 VDSVKTYIDMLV

-210 LTEDQGWRIE
+210 LTEDQGWRME

-243 DSNDSIQ
+243 NSNDSIQ

-292 ELGCTGGPYSVRT
+292 ELGCTGGPYEVRT

-316 GNDKVYDFVEKVLD
+316 GNEKVYDFVDKVLD
-330 EVMEIFPSKD
+330 EVMDVFPSKD

-359 QKKIKELGLKKD
+359 QSKIKALGLKKD
-371 KQFTAEQ
+371 DRFTAEQ
-378 KLQAYFTQHVDDYLT
+378 KLQAYFTKHVDEYLT

-418 WRGEVGGIEAARLKH
+418 WRGESGGIEAARLKH

-446 YYQSKDRDNEP
+446 YYQSKDCDNEP
-457 FAIGGFLPASH
+457 FAIGGFLPIKH
-468 VYSYEP
+468 VYDYEP
-474 LPASLTPEEQSY
+474 LPANLTPEEQSY

-497 YIPTFSQVQ
+497 YIPTFSHVQ
-506 YMILPRGAALAE
+506 YMMLPRGAALAE
-518 VQWSQPEVKN
+518 VQWSLPEAKD

-539 LIKIYELNNYN
+539 LIKIYELYGYNYSR
-550 WCKRIYTDKE
+550 RIYVDAD

>member
-1 MHDIFTIKTI
+1 MNN
-11 YLMIINLKSVAL
+11 NLKSIAL
-23 AMTSICLFAQCT
+23 AMTIGLLFAQCT
-35 PTPTSEASYDVIPMP
+35 PAPTAQANYEVIPMP
-50 QSITLTESSEPFVL
+50 QSITLSNSDNQFVL
-64 HSGTQISYTAGNADM
+64 HSGTLISYTSGNEDM
-79 ERNAQ
+79 ARNAQ
-84 FLKDYLAPQLGYKLK
+84 FLQTYLADQLGYTLRIE
-99 TVPGIASKGIV
+99 PGIASEGIV
-110 LQLVDGEA
+110 LKLNEGQA
-118 TEGYKIT
+118 SEGYTIT
-125 VDANRVLVEATSPA
+125 VDADRVLVEATSPA
-139 GIFYGIQTIRKSLP
+139 GIFYGIQTIRKAVP
-153 VEQGAVVALPAG
+153 VEMGAVVGFPAG
-165 TITDAPRFDYR
+165 VITDAPRFAYR
-176 GAHLDVCRHFYP
+176 GAHLDVCRHFFS
-188 VDSIKTYIDMLA
+188 VDSVKTYIDMLV

-210 LTEDQGWRIE
+210 LTEDQGWRME

-243 DSNDSIQ
+243 NSNDSIQ

-292 ELGCTGGPYSVRT
+292 ELGCTGGPYEVRT

-316 GNDKVYDFVEKVLD
+316 GNEKVYDFVDKVLD
-330 EVMEIFPSKD
+330 EVMDVFPSKD

-359 QKKIKELGLKKD
+359 QSKIKALGLKKD
-371 KQFTAEQ
+371 DRFTAEQ
-378 KLQAYFTQHVDDYLT
+378 KLQAYFTKHVDEYLT

-418 WRGEVGGIEAARLKH
+418 WRGESGGIEAARLKH

-457 FAIGGFLPASH
+457 FAIGGFLPIKH
-468 VYSYEP
+468 VYDYEP
-474 LPASLTPEEQSY
+474 LPANLTPEEQSY

-497 YIPTFSQVQ
+497 YIPTFSHVQ
-506 YMILPRGAALAE
+506 YMMLPRGAALSE
-518 VQWSQPEVKN
+518 VQWSLPEAKD

-539 LIKIYELNNYN
+539 LIKIYELYGYNYSR
-550 WCKRIYTDKE
+550 RIYVDAD
-560 EPSDLNVGW
+560 EPSK

>member
-1 MHDIFTIKTI
+1 MNN
-11 YLMIINLKSVAL
+11 NLKSIAL
-23 AMTSICLFAQCT
+23 AMTIGLLFAQCT
-35 PTPTSEASYDVIPMP
+35 PAPTAQANYEVIPLP
-50 QSITLTESSEPFVL
+50 QSITLSNSDNQFVL
-64 HSGTQISYTAGNADM
+64 HSGTLISYTSGNEDM
-79 ERNAQ
+79 ARNAQ
-84 FLKDYLAPQLGYKLK
+84 FLQTYLTDQLGYTLRIE
-99 TVPGIASKGIV
+99 PGIASEGIV
-110 LQLVDGEA
+110 LKLNEGQA
-118 TEGYKIT
+118 SEGYTIT
-125 VDANRVLVEATSPA
+125 VDADRVLVEATSPA
-139 GIFYGIQTIRKSLP
+139 GIFYGIQTIRKAVP
-153 VEQGAVVALPAG
+153 VEMGAVVGFPAG
-165 TITDAPRFDYR
+165 VITDAPRFAYR
-176 GAHLDVCRHFYP
+176 GAHLDVCRHFFS
-188 VDSIKTYIDMLA
+188 VDSVKTYIDMLV

-210 LTEDQGWRIE
+210 LTEDQGWRME

-243 DSNDSIQ
+243 NSNDSIQ
-250 YGGFYTQD
+250 YGGFYTQE

-292 ELGCTGGPYSVRT
+292 ELGCTGGPYEVRT

-316 GNDKVYDFVEKVLD
+316 GNEKVYDFVDKVLD
-330 EVMEIFPSKD
+330 EVMDVFPSKD

-359 QKKIKELGLKKD
+359 QSKIKALGLKKD
-371 KQFTAEQ
+371 DRFTAEQ
-378 KLQAYFTQHVDDYLT
+378 KLQAYFTKHVDEYLT

-418 WRGEVGGIEAARLKH
+418 WRGESGGIEAARLKH

-457 FAIGGFLPASH
+457 FAIGGFLPIKH
-468 VYSYEP
+468 VYDYEP
-474 LPASLTPEEQSY
+474 LPANLTPEEQSY

-497 YIPTFSQVQ
+497 YIPAFSQVQ
-506 YMILPRGAALAE
+506 YMMLPRGAALSE
-518 VQWSQPEVKN
+518 VQWSLPEAKD

-539 LIKIYELNNYN
+539 LIKIYELYGYNYSR
-550 WCKRIYTDKE
+550 RIYIDAD
-560 EPSDLNVGW
+560 EPSK

>member
-1 MHDIFTIKTI
+1 
-11 YLMIINLKSVAL
+11 MIMNNNLKSIAL
-23 AMTSICLFAQCT
+23 AMTIGLLFAQCT
-35 PTPTSEASYDVIPMP
+35 PAPTAQANYEVIPMP
-50 QSITLTESSEPFVL
+50 QSITLSNSDNQFML
-64 HSGTQISYTAGNADM
+64 HSGTLISYTSGNEDM
-79 ERNAQ
+79 ARNAQ
-84 FLKDYLAPQLGYKLK
+84 FLQTYLTDQLGYTLRIE
-99 TVPGIASKGIV
+99 PGIASEGIV
-110 LQLVDGEA
+110 LKLNEGQA
-118 TEGYKIT
+118 SEGYTIT
-125 VDANRVLVEATSPA
+125 VDADRVLVEATSPA
-139 GIFYGIQTIRKSLP
+139 GIFYGIQTIRKAVP
-153 VEQGAVVALPAG
+153 VEMGAVVGFPAG
-165 TITDAPRFDYR
+165 VITDAPRFAYR
-176 GAHLDVCRHFYP
+176 GAHLDVCRHFFS
-188 VDSIKTYIDMLA
+188 VDSVKTYIDMLV

-210 LTEDQGWRIE
+210 LTEDQGWRME

-243 DSNDSIQ
+243 NSNDSIQ

-292 ELGCTGGPYSVRT
+292 ELGCTGGPYEVRT

-316 GNDKVYDFVEKVLD
+316 GNEKVYDFVDKVLD
-330 EVMEIFPSKD
+330 EVMDVFPSKD

-359 QKKIKELGLKKD
+359 QSKIKALGLKKD
-371 KQFTAEQ
+371 DRFTAEQ
-378 KLQAYFTQHVDDYLT
+378 KLQAYFTKHVDEYLT

-418 WRGEVGGIEAARLKH
+418 WRGESGGIEAARLKH

-457 FAIGGFLPASH
+457 FAIGGFLPIKH
-468 VYSYEP
+468 VYDYEP
-474 LPASLTPEEQSY
+474 LPANLTPEEQSY

-497 YIPTFSQVQ
+497 YIPTFSHVQ
-506 YMILPRGAALAE
+506 YMMLPRGAALSE
-518 VQWSQPEVKN
+518 VQWSLPEAKD
-528 YEKFKNERLPR
+528 YEKFRNERLPR
-539 LIKIYELNNYN
+539 LIKIYELYGYNYSR
-550 WCKRIYTDKE
+550 RIYIDAD
-560 EPSDLNVGW
+560 EPSK

>member
-1 MHDIFTIKTI
+1 MNN
-11 YLMIINLKSVAL
+11 NLKSIAL
-23 AMTSICLFAQCT
+23 AMTIGLLFAQCT
-35 PTPTSEASYDVIPMP
+35 PAPTAQANYEVIPMP
-50 QSITLTESSEPFVL
+50 QSITLSNSDNQFVL
-64 HSGTQISYTAGNADM
+64 HSGTLISYTSGNEDM
-79 ERNAQ
+79 ARNAQ
-84 FLKDYLAPQLGYKLK
+84 FLQTYLTDQLGYTLRIE
-99 TVPGIASKGIV
+99 PGIASEGIV
-110 LQLVDGEA
+110 LKLNEGQA
-118 TEGYKIT
+118 SEGYTIT
-125 VDANRVLVEATSPA
+125 VDADRVLVEATSPA
-139 GIFYGIQTIRKSLP
+139 GIFYGIQTIRKAVP
-153 VEQGAVVALPAG
+153 VEMGAVVGLPAG
-165 TITDAPRFDYR
+165 IITDAPRFAYR
-176 GAHLDVCRHFYP
+176 GAHLDVCRHFFS
-188 VDSIKTYIDMLA
+188 VDSVKTYIDMLV

-210 LTEDQGWRIE
+210 LTEDQGWRME

-243 DSNDSIQ
+243 NSNDSIQ

-292 ELGCTGGPYSVRT
+292 ELGCTGGPYEVRT

-316 GNDKVYDFVEKVLD
+316 GNEKVYDFVDKVLD
-330 EVMEIFPSKD
+330 EVMDVFPSKD

-359 QKKIKELGLKKD
+359 QSKIKALGLKKD
-371 KQFTAEQ
+371 DRFTAEQ
-378 KLQAYFTQHVDDYLT
+378 KLQAYFTKHVDEYLT

-418 WRGEVGGIEAARLKH
+418 WRGESGGIEAARLKH

-457 FAIGGFLPASH
+457 FAIGGFLPIKH
-468 VYSYEP
+468 VYDYEP
-474 LPASLTPEEQSY
+474 LPANLTPEEQSY

-497 YIPTFSQVQ
+497 YIPTFSHVQ
-506 YMILPRGAALAE
+506 YMMLPRGAALSE
-518 VQWSQPEVKN
+518 VQWSLPEAKD

-539 LIKIYELNNYN
+539 LIKIYELYGYNYSR
-550 WCKRIYTDKE
+550 RIYIDAD
-560 EPSDLNVGW
+560 EPSK

>member
-1 MHDIFTIKTI
+1 MNN
-11 YLMIINLKSVAL
+11 NLKSIAL
-23 AMTSICLFAQCT
+23 AMTIGLLFAQCT
-35 PTPTSEASYDVIPMP
+35 PAPTAQANYEVIPMP
-50 QSITLTESSEPFVL
+50 QSITLSNSDNQFVL
-64 HSGTQISYTAGNADM
+64 HSGTLISYTSGNEDM
-79 ERNAQ
+79 ARNAQ
-84 FLKDYLAPQLGYKLK
+84 FLQTYLADQLGYTLRIE
-99 TVPGIASKGIV
+99 PGIASEGIV
-110 LQLVDGEA
+110 LKLNEGQA
-118 TEGYKIT
+118 SEGYTIT
-125 VDANRVLVEATSPA
+125 VDADRVLVEATSPA
-139 GIFYGIQTIRKSLP
+139 GIFYGIQTIRKAVP
-153 VEQGAVVALPAG
+153 VEMGAVVGLPAG
-165 TITDAPRFDYR
+165 IITDAPRFAYR
-176 GAHLDVCRHFYP
+176 GAHLDVCRHFFS
-188 VDSIKTYIDMLA
+188 VDSVKTYIDMLV

-210 LTEDQGWRIE
+210 LTEDQGWRME

-243 DSNDSIQ
+243 NSNDSIQ

-292 ELGCTGGPYSVRT
+292 ELGCTGGPYEVRT

-316 GNDKVYDFVEKVLD
+316 GNEKVYDFVDKVLD
-330 EVMEIFPSKD
+330 EVMDVFPSKD

-359 QKKIKELGLKKD
+359 QSKIKALGLKKD
-371 KQFTAEQ
+371 DRFTAEQ
-378 KLQAYFTQHVDDYLT
+378 KLQAYFTKHVDEYLT

-418 WRGEVGGIEAARLKH
+418 WRGESGGIEAARLKH

-446 YYQSKDRDNEP
+446 YYQSKDCDNEP
-457 FAIGGFLPASH
+457 FAIGGFLPIKH
-468 VYSYEP
+468 VYDYEP
-474 LPASLTPEEQSY
+474 LPANLTPEEQSY

-497 YIPTFSQVQ
+497 YIPTFSHVQ
-506 YMILPRGAALAE
+506 YMMLPRGAALSE
-518 VQWSQPEVKN
+518 VQWSLPEAKD

-539 LIKIYELNNYN
+539 LIKIYELYGYNYSR
-550 WCKRIYTDKE
+550 RIYVDAD
-560 EPSDLNVGW
+560 EPSK

>member
-1 MHDIFTIKTI
+1 MNN
-11 YLMIINLKSVAL
+11 NLKSIAL
-23 AMTSICLFAQCT
+23 AMTIGLLFAQCT
-35 PTPTSEASYDVIPMP
+35 PAPTTQANYEVIPMP
-50 QSITLTESSEPFVL
+50 QSITLSNSDNQFVL
-64 HSGTQISYTAGNADM
+64 HSGTLISYTSGNEDM
-79 ERNAQ
+79 ARNAQ
-84 FLKDYLAPQLGYKLK
+84 FLQTYLADQLGYTLRIE
-99 TVPGIASKGIV
+99 PGIASEGIV
-110 LQLVDGEA
+110 LKLNEGQA
-118 TEGYKIT
+118 SEGYTIT
-125 VDANRVLVEATSPA
+125 VDADRVLVEATSPA
-139 GIFYGIQTIRKSLP
+139 GIFYGIQTIRKAVP
-153 VEQGAVVALPAG
+153 VEMGAVVGFPAG
-165 TITDAPRFDYR
+165 VITDAPRFAYR
-176 GAHLDVCRHFYP
+176 GAHLDVCRHFFS
-188 VDSIKTYIDMLA
+188 VDSVKTYIDMLV

-210 LTEDQGWRIE
+210 LTEDQGWRME

-243 DSNDSIQ
+243 NSNDSIQ
-250 YGGFYTQD
+250 YGGFYTQE

-292 ELGCTGGPYSVRT
+292 ELGCTGGPYEVRT

-316 GNDKVYDFVEKVLD
+316 GNEKVYDFVDKVLD
-330 EVMEIFPSKD
+330 EVMDVFPSKD

-359 QKKIKELGLKKD
+359 QSKIKALGLKKD
-371 KQFTAEQ
+371 DRFTAEQ
-378 KLQAYFTQHVDDYLT
+378 KLQAYFTKHVDEYLT

-418 WRGEVGGIEAARLKH
+418 WRGESGGIEAARLKH

-457 FAIGGFLPASH
+457 FAIGGFLPIKH
-468 VYSYEP
+468 VYDYEP
-474 LPASLTPEEQSY
+474 LPANLTPEEQSY

-497 YIPTFSQVQ
+497 YIPTFSHVQ
-506 YMILPRGAALAE
+506 YMMLPRGAALSE
-518 VQWSQPEVKN
+518 VQWSLPEAKD
-528 YEKFKNERLPR
+528 YEKFRNERLPR
-539 LIKIYELNNYN
+539 LIKIYELYGYNYSR
-550 WCKRIYTDKE
+550 RIYIDAD
-560 EPSDLNVGW
+560 EPSK

>member
-1 MHDIFTIKTI
+1 MNN
-11 YLMIINLKSVAL
+11 NLKSIAL
-23 AMTSICLFAQCT
+23 AMTIGLLFAQCT
-35 PTPTSEASYDVIPMP
+35 PAPTAQANYEVIPMP
-50 QSITLTESSEPFVL
+50 QSITLSNSDNQFVL
-64 HSGTQISYTAGNADM
+64 HSGTLISYTSGNEDM
-79 ERNAQ
+79 ARNAQ
-84 FLKDYLAPQLGYKLK
+84 FLQTYLTDQLGYTLRIE
-99 TVPGIASKGIV
+99 PGIASEGIV
-110 LQLVDGEA
+110 LKLNEGPA
-118 TEGYKIT
+118 SEGYTIT
-125 VDANRVLVEATSPA
+125 VDADRVLVEATSPA
-139 GIFYGIQTIRKSLP
+139 GIFYGIQTIRKAVP
-153 VEQGAVVALPAG
+153 VEIGAVVGLPAG
-165 TITDAPRFDYR
+165 IITDAPRFAYR
-176 GAHLDVCRHFYP
+176 GAHLDVCRHFYS
-188 VDSIKTYIDMLA
+188 VDSVKTYIDMLV

-210 LTEDQGWRIE
+210 LTEDQGWRME

-243 DSNDSIQ
+243 NSNDSIQ
-250 YGGFYTQD
+250 YGGFYTQE
-258 ECREIVK
+258 ECRDIVK

-292 ELGCTGGPYSVRT
+292 ELGCTGGPYAVRT

-316 GNDKVYDFVEKVLD
+316 GNEKVYDFVDKVLD
-330 EVMEIFPSKD
+330 EVMEVFPSKD

-359 QKKIKELGLKKD
+359 QSKIKALGLKKD
-371 KQFTAEQ
+371 DRFTAEQ
-378 KLQAYFTQHVDDYLT
+378 KLQAYFTKHVDEYLT

-418 WRGEVGGIEAARLKH
+418 WRGESGGIEAARLKH

-457 FAIGGFLPASH
+457 FAIGGFLPIKH
-468 VYSYEP
+468 VYDYEP
-474 LPASLTPEEQSY
+474 LPANLTPEEQSY

-506 YMILPRGAALAE
+506 YMMLPRGAALSE
-518 VQWSQPEVKN
+518 VQWSLPEAKD
-528 YEKFKNERLPR
+528 YEKFKNERLLR
-539 LIKIYELNNYN
+539 LIKIYELYGYNYSR
-550 WCKRIYTDKE
+550 RIYVDAD

>member
-1 MHDIFTIKTI
+1 
-11 YLMIINLKSVAL
+11 MIINLKSVAL

-50 QSITLTESSEPFVL
+50 QSITLTEGSEPFVL
-64 HSGTQISYTAGNADM
+64 HSGTQINYTAGNADM

-84 FLKDYLAPQLGYKLK
+84 FLKEYLAPQLGYELK
-99 TVPGIASKGIV
+99 TAPGIASKGIV

-125 VDANRVLVEATSPA
+125 VDASRVLVEATTPA

-153 VEQGAVVALPAG
+153 VEKGAVVALPAG

-330 EVMEIFPSKD
+330 EVMDIFPSKD

-378 KLQAYFTQHVDDYLT
+378 KLQAYFTQHVDEYLT

-550 WCKRIYTDKE
+550 YCKRIYTDKE

>member
-1 MHDIFTIKTI
+1 
-11 YLMIINLKSVAL
+11 MIMNNNLKSIAL
-23 AMTSICLFAQCT
+23 AMTIGLLFAQCT
-35 PTPTSEASYDVIPMP
+35 PAPTAQANYEVIPMP
-50 QSITLTESSEPFVL
+50 QSITLSNSDNQFVL
-64 HSGTQISYTAGNADM
+64 HSGTLISYTSGNEDM
-79 ERNAQ
+79 ARNAQ
-84 FLKDYLAPQLGYKLK
+84 FLQTYLTDQLGYTLRIE
-99 TVPGIASKGIV
+99 PGIASEGIV
-110 LQLVDGEA
+110 LKLNEGQA
-118 TEGYKIT
+118 SEGYTIT
-125 VDANRVLVEATSPA
+125 VDADRVLVEATSPA
-139 GIFYGIQTIRKSLP
+139 GIFYGIQTIRKAVP
-153 VEQGAVVALPAG
+153 VEMGAVVGFPAG
-165 TITDAPRFDYR
+165 VITDAPRFAYR
-176 GAHLDVCRHFYP
+176 GAHLDVCRHFFS
-188 VDSIKTYIDMLA
+188 VDSVKTYIDMLV

-210 LTEDQGWRIE
+210 LTEDQGWRME

-243 DSNDSIQ
+243 NSNDSIQ
-250 YGGFYTQD
+250 YGGFYTQE

-292 ELGCTGGPYSVRT
+292 ELGCTGGPYEVRT

-316 GNDKVYDFVEKVLD
+316 GNEKVYDFVDKVLD
-330 EVMEIFPSKD
+330 EVMDVFPSKD

-359 QKKIKELGLKKD
+359 QSKIKALGLKKD
-371 KQFTAEQ
+371 DRFTAEQ
-378 KLQAYFTQHVDDYLT
+378 KLQAYFTKHVDEYLT

-418 WRGEVGGIEAARLKH
+418 WRGESGGIEAARLKH

-457 FAIGGFLPASH
+457 FAIGGFLPIKH
-468 VYSYEP
+468 VYDYEP
-474 LPASLTPEEQSY
+474 LPANLTPEEQSY

-497 YIPTFSQVQ
+497 YIPTFSHVQ
-506 YMILPRGAALAE
+506 YMMLPRGAALSE
-518 VQWSQPEVKN
+518 VQWSLPEAKD

-539 LIKIYELNNYN
+539 LIKIYELYGYNYSR
-550 WCKRIYTDKE
+550 RIYVDAD